1 MLKTSLLNCLFKTKN
16 ILYKIRVRI
25 PFRFC
30 FKNIKPKINKWVRN
44 KSPSPANPKP

>member
-16 ILYKIRVRI
+16 ILYKIRVQI

-30 FKNIKPKINKWVRN
+30 FKNIKPKRIKGR
-44 KSPSPANPKP
+44 KIKPKPI